1 MVFGGCIY
9 FFVAWFANR
18 RAQKHV
24 ANPMGITNKGREMN
38 SMARIFIEQFFVHGR
53 WSVVQSKFLRTNRL
67 WTIDHGLS
75 TKIHKP
81 QTLFFA
87 LLIMLSASTLA
98 TAQPY
103 QKDIKNGNAAF
114 EKKAYDEAEVNY
126 KKAAD
131 KNPESFEG
139 WFNLG
144 DALYK
149 QKRFDE
155 ALAAYQKGAQFAGNK
170 ERAAAALH
178 NIGNTFSAQK
188 QYDKA
193 VDAYKAALRLN
204 PKDDETRYNL
214 AKAMRELKQ
223 QQQQNKDK
231 NDQNKDQKKDDK
243 KDDKNQENQKDNPEK
258 KDDPKN
264 KQNNPQQEKEDDNAK
279 KKQDQPKDKEPQNKE
294 KKPGDGEQKD
304 KGEQQP
310 DGQPQQQKMNKEEMD
325 RLLQTI
331 ANAEK
336 QTRAKID
343 KKKKVK
349 VKTTPG
355 VKDW

>member
-1 MVFGGCIY
+1 MVFGCRIY
-9 FFVAWFANR
+9 FFVARFANR

-24 ANPMGITNKGREMN
+24 ANPLGITNKGREMS
-38 SMARIFIEQFFVHGR
+38 SMARTFVELFFVHGR
-53 WSVVQSKFLRTNRL
+53 WSIVHSKFLRANRL
-67 WTIDHGLS
+67 WTMDYGLS
-75 TKIHKP
+75 TKIVA
-81 QTLFFA
+81 LFI
-87 LLIMLSASTLA
+87 LLSTLA

-114 EKKAYDEAEVNY
+114 EKKAFDEAEVNY
-126 KKAAD
+126 KKATE
-131 KNPESFEG
+131 KSPEAFEG

-144 DALYK
+144 NALYK

-155 ALAAYQKGAQFAGNK
+155 ALEAYQKGAQFAGNK
-170 ERAAAALH
+170 ERAAAAMH

-193 VDAYKAALRLN
+193 VEAYKAALRLN
-204 PKDDETRYNL
+204 PNDEQTRYNL
-214 AKAMRELKQ
+214 AKALRELKQ
-223 QQQQNKDK
+223 QQQQNKEK
-231 NDQNKDQKKDDK
+231 NDQKKDNK
-243 KDDKNQENQKDNPEK
+243 KDDKNQEKDKENPEK
-258 KDDPKN
+258 KDDPKTDKN
-264 KQNNPQQEKEDDNAK
+264 DPQKEKEGDNAK
-279 KKQDQPKDKEPQNKE
+279 KKQDQPKDENQQNKE
-294 KKPGDGEQKD
+294 KKQGGGEQKE
-304 KGEQQP
+304 KGEQHP
-310 DGQPQQQKMNKEEMD
+310 DGQPQQQRMSKEEMD